1 MPRELVTVAPRTPGF
16 REYAE
21 PPLGDTQIR
30 IRTEFAAP
38 KHGTEMVSYRAGRR
52 DRNAR
57 PDQRYDIAW
66 GCFMPVPP
74 SPGAEQTFR
83 PALLGNMATGVVT
96 EVGAAVTEFRAGD
109 RVFGSS
115 GTCPSARHTRS
126 RPAA

>member
-38 KHGTEMVSYRAGRR
+38 KHGTEMVSYRAGRT
-52 DRNAR
+52 DR
-57 PDQRYDIAW
+57 RYDADW

-74 SPGAEQTFR
+74 SPDAERDLSPGFPGQYGYR
-83 PALLGNMATGVVT
+83 CRDGGRR
-96 EVGAAVTEFRAGD
+96 GRD
-109 RVFGSS
+109 RVPRG
-115 GTCPSARHTRS
+115 
-126 RPAA
+126 